1 MIDAPWRPVQP
12 AWPALLQ
19 RLVTACRNWLAAP
32 GGRSRWLVLCCVALA
47 ALAFVSHPGN
57 IISDTKLDLAVN
69 PAGFL
74 ARALQLWDPSQFGQ
88 LQDQAVGYIFP
99 VGPLFLLAKAAA
111 VPGWVA
117 QRIWIAL
124 MLLAAFLGIVR
135 LADRLGIGTPAS
147 RIAAGFGYALAPNA
161 LGMLGTLSS
170 EFLPIAMLPWI
181 LIPLVRAAAAGPDM
195 RATGRLTAAAQSA
208 VAVALCSGINAAA
221 TCAVLIP
228 PVIFL
233 LTAPRPAPRWR
244 IIAWWVPAAALAT
257 FWWTF
262 PLLLQLKYGASVLPY
277 TESAALTTSPT
288 SLFNTLRG
296 TENWITYLVVNGKPW
311 EPVAYRI
318 STEAL
323 PTLLTAL
330 IAGAGLRGL
339 ASRRLPHRRFLLATL
354 LVGILI
360 IVAGY
365 AGAFGSPFASAVGNL
380 INGPLAPLR
389 NLRKFDP
396 LIRLPIALGLAA
408 LPASVRVGR
417 ARLAASAAVA
427 ATIGLLALP
436 VYVSGLGMDGSF
448 TSIPGYWLSAAT
460 WLNRHAGD
468 QGILEE
474 PGARFGQYT
483 WGSPMDDVLQPFLT
497 GNWAGVQNSDLG
509 SVGNMRLLEAVDRQI
524 SAGDGSA
531 GLTEVLAGL
540 GVKYVVVRNDL
551 IRSDLYGAWPARIH
565 QALAESPGIVKVAQF
580 GSAPAGSHPASN
592 ATSSFDAPYPPVE
605 IYRVESAD
613 PVAIIQP
620 AADAV
625 RVFGAPESVLAL
637 ADDNVLAGQPVLLNN
652 DDPAAHT
659 GSTVVTD
666 SLRRVVRNF
675 GEIRIDYSQ
684 TQTATAPLNTFDAV
698 TDFTEPGWNRY
709 VAVAKYF
716 GIANVVASSAES
728 GILAPPARFGTGLNP
743 FSAIDGN
750 PATMWESNS
759 ATGVG
764 QYLRIRFLT
773 RLNPHTIRV
782 AFADTAAVGPPV
794 ARVVVTTAAGRVAD
808 AVRNTGDVQTLRVP
822 AGPTRWLQI
831 TIAAL
836 RHERRKPANTQVG
849 IKDITIPGVHP
860 SRTIEAPTVNLAGG
874 ADPSAVVLAKAEPQP
889 SGCMLT
895 SVRWVCSPRLIRPTE
910 EQYGFD
916 ESFTV
921 SRPETATLSGAAVL
935 TNPRLI
941 QAYAFPGA
949 NQPDVTA
956 SSAYTADPEDQGY
969 SAFDNNPL
977 TTWISGATDTH
988 PTLTIRWRG
997 VLPVGTVTITRP
1009 PGDTSPLPVQITGS
1023 GGQVRTG
1030 VVGRPGAGGSAA
1042 VTFAPMRTSSLTL
1055 RFTPAHRPVQITD
1068 VTIPGVAPL
1077 RSGGTRPVTLPCGR
1091 GPDVSVNGRRIPTQ
1105 AVGTFADL
1113 LDGQSLEFSA
1123 CSAVPVARGPNRV
1136 VEPSSDAFSIQSVAL
1151 RAATLHRPAAGPPA
1165 GTAGT
1170 PRVLAWTSSRR
1181 VLRVSAAAASY
1192 LTVTQNFNAGWQATL
1207 HGRVLQPVRLD
1218 GWEQA
1223 WLLPAGSAG
1232 SVTLSYRPDGPFR
1245 MSVFGGLAVLLV
1257 IMIIAWVPWRR
1268 RSPVGRPAAGG
1279 RPAAAGQPAAVGR
1292 PAAAGQPAAVG
1303 RPAAAG
1309 QPAPAGRSSGPASPG
1324 QTWSAIWGIRAATA
1338 VIALVLSAFAGLWIG
1353 GYLAALLI
1361 PAGTAVFLA
1370 AEESGAESGL
1380 ARLLASPWLAGGLL
1394 AAASVCAVLG
1404 ARLTG
1409 EPSSL
1414 LSHSLPQLL
1423 CFAIVAR
1430 LIAAFLGDFRAADR
1444 TEAAQA
1450 GDAEGTRGG
1459 VDAPEARP
1467 SAG

>member
-1 MIDAPWRPVQP
+1 MIDAPQRPAQP
-12 AWPALLQ
+12 ARLALLQ
-19 RLVTACRNWLAAP
+19 QLITACRNWLTAP
-32 GGRSRWLVLCCVALA
+32 AGRSRWLVLCCLALA
-47 ALAFVSHPGN
+47 ALAFVSHPGH

-99 VGPLFLLAKAAA
+99 VGPLFLLVKAAA
-111 VPGWVA
+111 VPAWVA

-135 LADRLGIGTPAS
+135 LAGRLGIGTPAT

-181 LIPLVRAAAAGPDM
+181 LIPLVRAAAAGPAA
-195 RATGRLTAAAQSA
+195 RTAGRLTAAAQSA

-233 LTAPRPAPRWR
+233 LTVPRPAPRWR
-244 IIAWWVPAAALAT
+244 IIAWWAPAVALAT
-257 FWWTF
+257 SWWTY
-262 PLLLQLKYGASVLPY
+262 PLLLQLKYGASILPY
-277 TESAALTTSPT
+277 TESAALTTGST
-288 SLFNTLRG
+288 GLFNTLRG
-296 TENWITYLVVNGKPW
+296 TENWITYLVVDGKPW

-323 PTLLTAL
+323 PTLLTGL
-330 IAGAGLRGL
+330 IAGAGLAGL
-339 ASRRLPHRRFLLATL
+339 AGRRLPHRRFLLATL

-408 LPASVRVGR
+408 LPASVRIR
-417 ARLAASAAVA
+417 RPRLATSAAVA
-427 ATIGLLALP
+427 AVIGLLALP

-448 TSIPGYWLSAAT
+448 TRIPGYWLSAAN

-483 WGSPMDDVLQPFLT
+483 WGSPMDDVLQPFVT
-497 GNWAGVQNSDLG
+497 GNWASVQNSDLG
-509 SVGNMRLLEAVDRQI
+509 SAGNMRLLEAIDRQI

-531 GLTEVLAGL
+531 GLTAVLAGM

-551 IRSDLYGAWPARIH
+551 VRDDLYGAWPARIH

-580 GSAPAGSHPASN
+580 GSAPAGNHLAGN

-605 IYRVESAD
+605 IYRVDSAD

-620 AADAV
+620 AADAI
-625 RVFGAPESVLAL
+625 RVYGAPESVLAL
-637 ADDNVLAGQPVLLNN
+637 ADDKVLAGQPVLLNN
-652 DDPAAHT
+652 DDPAAHA
-659 GSTVVTD
+659 GYEVVTD

-684 TQTATAPLNTFDAV
+684 TLTTTAPLSTFDAV

-709 VAVAKYF
+709 MAVAKYF
-716 GIANVVASSAES
+716 GIANVTASSAQA
-728 GILAPPARFGTGLNP
+728 GIRAPPAQFGTGLMP

-750 PATMWESNS
+750 LATMWESNG
-759 ATGVG
+759 ATGIG
-764 QYLRIRFLT
+764 QYINIRFLA

-782 AFADTAAVGPPV
+782 AFADTAVVGPPV
-794 ARVVVTTAAGRVAD
+794 ARVVVSTADGRVAD
-808 AVRNTGDVQTLRVP
+808 AVRDTGDFQTLRVP

-831 TIAAL
+831 TIAAF
-836 RHERRKPANTQVG
+836 RHERRKRVNDQVG
-849 IKDITIPGVHP
+849 IKEIVVPGVYP
-860 SRTIEAPTVNLAGG
+860 SRTIEAPVVKLAGG

-895 SVRWVCSPRLIRPTE
+895 SLRWVCSPGLIRPTE

-921 SRPETATLSGAAVL
+921 GRPETATLSGVAVL

-941 QAYAFPGA
+941 EAYAFPGGH
-949 NQPDVTA
+949 QPDVTA
-956 SSAYTADPEDQGY
+956 SSAYTGDPEDQGY

-977 TTWISGATDTH
+977 TTWISGTTDAH

-997 VLPVGTVTITRP
+997 ALPVGTVTFTRP
-1009 PGDTSPLPVQITGS
+1009 PGVRGRLPVRITGS

-1055 RFTPAHRPVQITD
+1055 TFTPAHGPVQITE
-1068 VTIPGVAPL
+1068 VTIPGVRPL
-1077 RSGGTRPVTLPCGR
+1077 TSGGTGPVTLPCGR
-1091 GPDVSVNGRRIPTQ
+1091 GPDISVNGTLTPTR

-1113 LDGQSLEFSA
+1113 LDGQPLAFSA
-1123 CSAVPVARGPNRV
+1123 CSGVPVARARNRV
-1136 VEPSSDAFSIQSVAL
+1136 VEPSSDAFSVQSVAL
-1151 RAATLHRPAAGPPA
+1151 RAATAHLAAAGPAA

-1170 PRVLAWTSSRR
+1170 ARVLAWTSSSR
-1181 VLRVSAAAASY
+1181 VVRVSATATSY
-1192 LTVTQNFNAGWQATL
+1192 LTVAQNFNAGWQATL

-1232 SVTLSYRPDGPFR
+1232 SVTLSFLPDGPFR
-1245 MSVFGGLAVLLV
+1245 LSVFGGLAALLI
-1257 IMIIAWVPWRR
+1257 IMIIAWAPWRR
-1268 RSPVGRPAAGG
+1268 RSPV
-1279 RPAAAGQPAAVGR
+1279 GQPAAVGR
-1292 PAAAGQPAAVG
+1292 PAGPGPAEPVGPERVAATQPEAAPAA
-1303 RPAAAG
+1303 
-1309 QPAPAGRSSGPASPG
+1309 SGHQYGLPK
-1324 QTWSAIWGIRAATA
+1324 QTWPAIWRIQAPIV
-1338 VIALVLSAFAGLWIG
+1338 VIVLVLAAFGGLWIG

-1370 AEESGAESGL
+1370 AEESGGESGV
-1380 ARLLASPWLAGGLL
+1380 ARLLASPWLAAGLL
-1394 AAASVCAVLG
+1394 AAASVGAVLG
-1404 ARLTG
+1404 SRLTG
-1409 EPSSL
+1409 GASSL
-1414 LSHSLPQLL
+1414 LSQSLPQLL

-1430 LIAAFLGDFRAADR
+1430 LIAAFLGEFRAPDR
-1444 TEAAQA
+1444 TEA
-1450 GDAEGTRGG
+1450 G
-1459 VDAPEARP
+1459 EAARARR
-1467 SAG
+1467 SAD

>member
-1 MIDAPWRPVQP
+1 MIDAPRRPARPVRP
-12 AWPALLQ
+12 ASLQ
-19 RLVTACRNWLAAP
+19 RLIAACRGWVAAP
-32 GGRSRWLVLCCVALA
+32 SARSRWLILSCLALA
-47 ALAFVSHPGN
+47 ALAFVSHPGQ

-99 VGPLFLLAKAAA
+99 VGLLFLLAKAVA
-111 VPGWVA
+111 VPAWAA

-135 LADRLGIGTPAS
+135 LAGRLGIGTPAT

-181 LIPLVRAAAAGPDM
+181 LIPLVRAAAAGPAM
-195 RATGRLTAAAQSA
+195 RAPGRLTAAAQSA
-208 VAVALCSGINAAA
+208 AAVALCSGINAAA

-233 LTAPRPAPRWR
+233 LAAPRPAPRWR
-244 IIAWWVPAAALAT
+244 IIAWWVPAVLLAT
-257 FWWTF
+257 SWWWY
-262 PLLLQLKYGASVLPY
+262 PLLLQLKYGASILPY
-277 TESAALTTSPT
+277 TESAAFTTPPT

-311 EPVAYRI
+311 EPVAFRL

-330 IAGAGLRGL
+330 IAGAGLAGL
-339 ASRRLPHRRFLLATL
+339 ASRRLPHRRFLLVTL
-354 LVGILI
+354 LAGVLI

-365 AGAFGSPFASAVGNL
+365 AGVFGSPFASAVGSV
-380 INGPLAPLR
+380 INGPLAPFR

-396 LIRLPIALGLAA
+396 LVRLPIALGLAA
-408 LPASVRVGR
+408 LPASVRIR
-417 ARLAASAAVA
+417 RPRLVASAAIA
-427 ATIGLLALP
+427 AAIGLLAVP

-448 TSIPGYWLSAAT
+448 TRIPGYWLNAAS

-497 GNWAGVQNSDLG
+497 GNWASVQLSGLG
-509 SVGNMRLLEAVDRQI
+509 SVGNMRLLEAIDRQI
-524 SAGDGSA
+524 SAGDGSP
-531 GLTEVLAGL
+531 GLTAVLAGM
-540 GVKYVVVRNDL
+540 GVRYIVVRNDL

-580 GSAPAGSHPASN
+580 GPAPPRNRLAGN
-592 ATSSFDAPYPPVE
+592 AISSFDAPYPPVE

-620 AADAV
+620 AADAI

-637 ADDNVLAGQPVLLNN
+637 ADDKVLAGQPVLLNN
-652 DDPAAHT
+652 DDPAAHAEY
-659 GSTVVTD
+659 TVVTD

-675 GEIRIDYSQ
+675 GEIRIDYSP
-684 TQTATAPLNTFDAV
+684 TQTATAPLATFDAV

-709 VAVAKYF
+709 LAVAKYF
-716 GIANVVASSAES
+716 GIADVSASSAQS
-728 GILAPPARFGTGLNP
+728 GILAPPSQFGTGLMP

-750 PATMWESNS
+750 LATMWESNS

-764 QYLRIRFLT
+764 QSIRIGFLAP
-773 RLNPHTIRV
+773 RNPHTIRV

-808 AVRNTGDVQTLRVP
+808 AVRDTGDFQTLRVA
-822 AGPTRWLQI
+822 AGPTKWLQI
-831 TIAAL
+831 TIAAF
-836 RHERRKPANTQVG
+836 RHERRKPSQLQVG
-849 IKDITIPGVHP
+849 IKDIAIPGVHP

-895 SVRWVCSPRLIRPTE
+895 SVRWVCSPKLIRPTE

-921 SRPETATLSGAAVL
+921 SRPEAATLSGVAVL
-935 TNPRLI
+935 TSPRLI
-941 QAYAFPGA
+941 QAYAFPGGH
-949 NQPDVTA
+949 QPEVTA
-956 SSAYTADPEDQGY
+956 SSAYTGDPEDQGY
-969 SAFDNNPL
+969 SAFDDNPL
-977 TTWISGATDTH
+977 TAWISGALDAH
-988 PTLTIRWRG
+988 PTLTIRWQPI
-997 VLPVGTVTITRP
+997 LPVGTVTITRP
-1009 PGDTSPLPVQITGS
+1009 PGATSPLPVRITGS

-1030 VVGRPGAGGSAA
+1030 VVGRPGAAGSA
-1042 VTFAPMRTSSLTL
+1042 VVRFAPMRTSSLTL
-1055 RFTPAHRPVQITD
+1055 DFTPARAPVQITE
-1068 VTIPGVAPL
+1068 VTIPGVRPL
-1077 RSGGTRPVTLPCGR
+1077 RSGGTGHVALPCGS
-1091 GPDVSVNGRRIPTQ
+1091 GPDISVNGRLIPTR
-1105 AVGTFADL
+1105 AAGTFAGL
-1113 LDGQSLEFSA
+1113 LDGQPLAFSA
-1123 CSAVPVARGPNRV
+1123 CSGVPVTRGLNRV
-1136 VEPSSDAFSIQSVAL
+1136 VEPSSDAFSVQSVVL
-1151 RAATLHRPAAGPPA
+1151 RAAAAHPAAA
-1165 GTAGT
+1165 RSTGTAGT
-1170 PRVLAWTSSRR
+1170 VRVLDWTSSRR
-1181 VLRVSAAAASY
+1181 AVRVSAPAASY
-1192 LTVTQNFNAGWQATL
+1192 LTVAENFNAGWQATL
-1207 HGRVLQPVRLD
+1207 HGRVLRPARLD

-1232 SVTLSYRPDGPFR
+1232 RVTLSYLPDGPFR
-1245 MSVFGGLAVLLV
+1245 LSVFGGLAALLV
-1257 IMIIAWVPWRR
+1257 IMIIAWAPWRR
-1268 RSPVGRPAAGG
+1268 RSPAG
-1279 RPAAAGQPAAVGR
+1279 RPAAAGWSAAPGPPEPVGADGTAAMQR
-1292 PAAAGQPAAVG
+1292 GAPAAAGHQPGFPG
-1303 RPAAAG
+1303 RAWP
-1309 QPAPAGRSSGPASPG
+1309 
-1324 QTWSAIWGIRAATA
+1324 AIWGIQASVA
-1338 VIALVLSAFAGLWIG
+1338 VAGLVLAAFVGLCIG
-1353 GYLAALLI
+1353 GYPAAVLI
-1361 PAGTAVFLA
+1361 PAGTAVFLTA
-1370 AEESGAESGL
+1370 AESSAGSGF
-1380 ARLLASPWLAGGLL
+1380 ARLLASPWLATGLL

-1404 ARLTG
+1404 SRLAG
-1409 EPSSL
+1409 GAGSL

-1423 CFAIVAR
+1423 CFAVVAR
-1430 LIAAFLGDFRAADR
+1430 LTAALLGEFRAADR

-1450 GDAEGTRGG
+1450 REA
-1459 VDAPEARP
+1459 AEARRSGGSAEAQR

>member
-1 MIDAPWRPVQP
+1 MIDAPRRPAQP
-12 AWPALLQ
+12 AWPARLQ
-19 RLVTACRNWLAAP
+19 RLVTPWRNWLATP

-47 ALAFVSHPGN
+47 ALAFVSHPGH

-99 VGPLFLLAKAAA
+99 VEPLFLLAKAVA

-124 MLLAAFLGIVR
+124 MLLAAFLGVVR

-181 LIPLVRAAAAGPDM
+181 LIPLVRAAAAGQDM
-195 RATGRLTAAAQSA
+195 RGTGRLTAAAQSA

-244 IIAWWVPAAALAT
+244 IMAWWVPAVLLAT

-360 IVAGY
+360 IVVGY

-380 INGPLAPLR
+380 INGPLAAFR

-408 LPASVRVGR
+408 LPASVRIGR

-427 ATIGLLALP
+427 ATIGLLVLP

-460 WLNRHAGD
+460 WLNRHAGE

-483 WGSPMDDVLQPFLT
+483 WGSPMDDVLQPFLA
-497 GNWAGVQNSDLG
+497 GNWASVQNSDLG

-531 GLTEVLAGL
+531 GLTEVLAGM

-580 GSAPAGSHPASN
+580 GSAPAGNHPASN

-620 AADAV
+620 AADAI

-637 ADDNVLAGQPVLLNN
+637 ADDKVLTNQPVLLNN
-652 DDPAAHT
+652 DDPAARA
-659 GSTVVTD
+659 GYTVVTD
-666 SLRRVVRNF
+666 SLRRVVRAF
-675 GEIRIDYSQ
+675 GQIRIDYLP
-684 TQTATAPLNTFDAV
+684 TQTATAPLSTIFTT
-698 TDFTEPGWNRY
+698 TDFLEPGWDRY
-709 VAVAKYF
+709 MAVAKYF
-716 GIANVVASSAES
+716 GVATVTASSAQS
-728 GILAPPARFGTGLNP
+728 GLGASPAHFGTGLMP

-750 PATMWESNS
+750 LATMWESNS

-764 QYLRIRFLT
+764 QRIRIGFLA

-808 AVRNTGDVQTLRVP
+808 AVRDTGGFQTLRVP
-822 AGPTRWLQI
+822 AGPTKWLLI
-831 TIAAL
+831 TVAAF
-836 RHERRKPANTQVG
+836 RHERRKPVSRQVG
-849 IKDITIPGVHP
+849 IKEIVIPGVHP
-860 SRTIEAPTVNLAGG
+860 SRTIEAPDVKLAGG

-895 SVRWVCSPRLIRPTE
+895 SVRWVCSPDLIRPTE

-921 SRPETATLSGAAVL
+921 SRPEAATLSGVAVL
-935 TNPRLI
+935 TSPRLI
-941 QAYAFPGA
+941 QAYAFPGGH
-949 NQPDVTA
+949 QLDVTG
-956 SSAYTADPEDQGY
+956 SSTYTGDPEDQGY

-977 TTWISGATDTH
+977 TAWVSGATDAH
-988 PTLTIRWRG
+988 PTLTIRWHG
-997 VLPVGTVTITRP
+997 SLPVGTVTITRP
-1009 PGDTSPLPVQITGS
+1009 PGVTSPLPVRITGS

-1030 VVGRPGAGGSAA
+1030 VVGRSGAAGSAV
-1042 VTFAPMRTSSLTL
+1042 VTFAPMQTSSLTL
-1055 RFTPAHRPVQITD
+1055 DFTPARPPVQITE
-1068 VTIPGVAPL
+1068 VTIPGVRPL
-1077 RSGGTRPVTLPCGR
+1077 TSGGMGPVTLPCGR
-1091 GPDVSVNGRRIPTQ
+1091 GPDISVNGALIPTR
-1105 AVGTFADL
+1105 AAGTFADL
-1113 LDGQSLEFSA
+1113 LDGRPLAFSA
-1123 CSAVPVARGPNRV
+1123 CSGVPVARGLNRV
-1136 VEPSSDAFSIQSVAL
+1136 VEPSSDAFSVQSVVL
-1151 RAATLHRPAAGPPA
+1151 RAAGARLAAAGPA
-1165 GTAGT
+1165 GTART
-1170 PRVLAWTSSRR
+1170 ARVLVWTSSRR
-1181 VLRVSAAAASY
+1181 VVRVSATAASY
-1192 LTVTQNFNAGWQATL
+1192 LTVAENFNAGWQATL
-1207 HGRVLQPVRLD
+1207 HGRVLQPAMLD

-1245 MSVFGGLAVLLV
+1245 LSVFGGLAALLV
-1257 IMIIAWVPWRR
+1257 IMIIAWAPWRR
-1268 RSPVGRPAAGG
+1268 RSPEPVGLDGAAATQPEAAPAA
-1279 RPAAAGQPAAVGR
+1279 
-1292 PAAAGQPAAVG
+1292 
-1303 RPAAAG
+1303 
-1309 QPAPAGRSSGPASPG
+1309 SGHQYRFPK
-1324 QTWSAIWGIRAATA
+1324 QTWPAIWGIRAPVA
-1338 VIALVLSAFAGLWIG
+1338 VTGLVLVAFAGLWIG
-1353 GYLAALLI
+1353 GYPAALLI
-1361 PAGTAVFLA
+1361 PAGTALFLA
-1370 AEESGAESGL
+1370 AAESGTGSGF
-1380 ARLLASPWLAGGLL
+1380 ARLLASPWLAAGLL
-1394 AAASVCAVLG
+1394 AAASVCVVLG
-1404 ARLTG
+1404 SRLTG
-1409 EPSSL
+1409 GPNAL

-1423 CFAIVAR
+1423 CIAVVAR
-1430 LIAAFLGDFRAADR
+1430 LTAALLGDFRAADR

-1450 GDAEGTRGG
+1450 GEAGETRRSGG
-1459 VDAPEARP
+1459 SGETRRSGGSGEARR
-1467 SAG
+1467 SGGSGEARQSGG